1 MFNETF
7 ISKRKEVLVEDN
19 TSENTKEPVV
29 PNSPIENHP
38 QYEVELESTFLEEP
52 PTIKKAGLSFQKV
65 VDLITAYSFI
75 TPAVI
80 IIFLFG
86 LFPIGYAFYMSLIN
100 WNVKKGDFIGL
111 KNYLEIFGSWE
122 NFFWVLGGVAV
133 LFLAFF
139 VQNKLEKAANKYSK
153 YSWLAFFPIV
163 VVSGILF
170 SKGWSAM
177 MVTGDKP
184 FLQSLVNTLYY
195 AMGTVPTQIIIGLV
209 IAYLLYQ
216 DIKFKE
222 GFRLLY
228 FLPYITP
235 AVTTSVVFR
244 IIFNRTP
251 YSIANRFIGLF
262 GLEPLKW
269 RFESTPILKLLG
281 LNVEGFWAGP
291 SLALIV
297 IMIFGIW
304 TFVGYNV
311 VIYLSGLGNIPK
323 EVYEA
328 AEIDG
333 ATKWQLFRN
342 ITIPYLSPITFYL
355 TMISLIGTF
364 KAFNHIYVLKVP
376 SAGASVVTASVYIF
390 ERFYQF
396 TQFGRATAM
405 SMVLFLIILGLTFIQ
420 NKLMAER
427 VFYG

>member
-1 MFNETF
+1 
-7 ISKRKEVLVEDN
+7 VEDN
-19 TSENTKEPVV
+19 TSENTIEPAV
-29 PNSPIENHP
+29 PTSPIEKKLYHE
-38 QYEVELESTFLEEP
+38 EVLKPSSSKEAPLR
-52 PTIKKAGLSFQKV
+52 IKKGLSFQKII
-65 VDLITAYSFI
+65 DFITAYSFVI
-75 TPAVI
+75 PALV

-100 WNVKKGDFIGL
+100 WNVKKGDFVGFN
-111 KNYLEIFGSWE
+111 NYLQIFGSWN
-122 NFFWVLGGVAV
+122 NFFWVLAGVAL

-139 VQNKLEKAANKYSK
+139 VQNKLAKAANKFSK
-153 YSWLAFFPIV
+153 YSWLAFLPIAI
-163 VVSGILF
+163 VSGVVF

-177 MVTGDKP
+177 MATGDKD

-195 AMGTVPTQIIIGLV
+195 ALGTVPTQIIIGLLV
-209 IAYLLYQ
+209 AYLLYQ

-251 YSIANRFIGLF
+251 YSIANRLIGLF
-262 GLEPLKW
+262 GIEPLKW

-281 LNVEGFWAGP
+281 FNVEGFWAGP

-297 IMIFGIW
+297 IMIFGVW

-333 ATKWQLFRN
+333 ATKWQLFTN

-405 SMVLFLIILGLTFIQ
+405 SMVLFLIILGLTVIQ

>member
-1 MFNETF
+1 MEVPKQNEPQES
-7 ISKRKEVLVEDN
+7 IDANESSHLDRSEYPVPDN
-19 TSENTKEPVV
+19 TEKQP
-29 PNSPIENHP
+29 
-38 QYEVELESTFLEEP
+38 
-52 PTIKKAGLSFQKV
+52 KRGLGFQRV
-65 VDLITAYSFI
+65 VDLVTAYSFI
-75 TPAVI
+75 TPALI

-100 WNVKKGDFIGL
+100 WNVRKGAFIGFR
-111 KNYLEIFGSWE
+111 NYLEIFGSWE
-122 NFFWVLGGVAV
+122 NLYWVLGGVV
-133 LFLAFF
+133 ILIIAFI
-139 VQNKLEKAANKYSK
+139 VQGRIEKAKNEFSK
-153 YSWLAFFPIV
+153 YSWLVFL
-163 VVSGILF
+163 GIAAIAGVLF

-177 MVTGDKP
+177 METGDKS

-195 AMGTVPTQIIIGLV
+195 ALGTVPTQIIIGIV

-216 DIKFKE
+216 NIKFKE

-235 AVTTSVVFR
+235 AVTTSVIFR
-244 IIFNRTP
+244 IIFNREA
-251 YSIANRFIGLF
+251 YSIANRFIKLF
-262 GLEPLKW
+262 GMDPLKW
-269 RFESTPILKLLG
+269 RFESKPIMQLLG
-281 LNVEGFWAGP
+281 FNIEGFWAGP

-304 TFVGYNV
+304 SFVGYNV
-311 VIYLSGLGNIPK
+311 VIFLSGLGNIPK

-333 ATKWQLFRN
+333 ATKWQLFKN

-355 TMISLIGTF
+355 TLISLIGTF
-364 KAFNHIYVLKVP
+364 KAFNHIYVLKLP
-376 SAGASVVTASVYIF
+376 SAGDSVVTASVYIF
-390 ERFYQF
+390 ERFYKF
-396 TQFGRATAM
+396 SQFGRATAM

>member
-1 MFNETF
+1 METPNAENTMEP
-7 ISKRKEVLVEDN
+7 IVPTNLKEV
-19 TSENTKEPVV
+19 
-29 PNSPIENHP
+29 HP
-38 QYEVELESTFLEEP
+38 QPEEDYIPQILEEP
-52 PTIKKAGLSFQKV
+52 PVLKKRGLGFQKII
-65 VDLITAYSFI
+65 DLFTAYSFI
-75 TPAVI
+75 IPAFV

-111 KNYLEIFGSWE
+111 KNYLQIFGAWN
-122 NFFWVLGGVAV
+122 NFFWVLAGVAI
-133 LFLAFF
+133 LFIAFF
-139 VQNKLEKAANKYSK
+139 VQNKMEKASNKYSK
-153 YSWLAFFPIV
+153 YSWIAFLAIA
-163 VVSGILF
+163 VVSGIVF
-170 SKGWSAM
+170 SKGWGAM
-177 MVTGDKP
+177 MKTGDKS

-216 DIKFKE
+216 NIKFKE

-235 AVTTSVVFR
+235 AVTASVVFR
-244 IIFNRTP
+244 IIFNREA
-251 YSIANRFIGLF
+251 YSIANRIIGLF
-262 GLEPLKW
+262 GMDPLKW
-269 RFESTPILKLLG
+269 RFESKPIMQLLG
-281 LNVEGFWAGP
+281 FNFEGFWAGP

-304 TFVGYNV
+304 SFVGYNV
-311 VIYLSGLGNIPK
+311 VIFLSGLGNIPK

-333 ATKWQLFRN
+333 ATKWQLFKN

-355 TMISLIGTF
+355 SMISLIGTF
-364 KAFNHIYVLKVP
+364 KAFNHIYVLKLP
-376 SAGASVVTASVYIF
+376 SAGDSVVTASVYIF
-390 ERFYQF
+390 ERFYQH

-405 SMVLFLIILGLTFIQ
+405 SMVLFFIILGLTFIQ

>member
-1 MFNETF
+1 MEVQKKED
-7 ISKRKEVLVEDN
+7 IKEVIDCETISDTLDNVEQFDI
-19 TSENTKEPVV
+19 
-29 PNSPIENHP
+29 PIEP
-38 QYEVELESTFLEEP
+38 QPRPRS
-52 PTIKKAGLSFQKV
+52 GLFFQKGI
-65 VDLITAYSFI
+65 DLITAYSFV
-75 TPAVI
+75 TPAFI

-100 WNVKKGDFIGL
+100 WNVKKGDFVGA
-111 KNYLEIFGSWE
+111 KNYLEIFGSWGNLAMVVGGIICFGLALYIIGRFIKSKSGPSE
-122 NFFWVLGGVAV
+122 KMPSGLLYALPLLGAIG
-133 LFLAFF
+133 
-139 VQNKLEKAANKYSK
+139 YT
-153 YSWLAFFPIV
+153 
-163 VVSGILF
+163 LF
-170 SKGWSAM
+170 SKGWAKM
-177 MVTGDKP
+177 MIEGNKD
-184 FLQSLVNTLYY
+184 FLQSLINTLYY
-195 AMGTVPTQIIIGLV
+195 AIGTVPTQIIIGLV

-216 DIKFKE
+216 KIKFKE

-235 AVTTSVVFR
+235 AVTTAVVFR

-281 LNVEGFWAGP
+281 LNVDGFLAGP

-297 IMIFGIW
+297 IMIFGVW
-304 TFVGYNV
+304 TFVGYNI

-333 ATKWQLFRN
+333 ATKWQLFKN